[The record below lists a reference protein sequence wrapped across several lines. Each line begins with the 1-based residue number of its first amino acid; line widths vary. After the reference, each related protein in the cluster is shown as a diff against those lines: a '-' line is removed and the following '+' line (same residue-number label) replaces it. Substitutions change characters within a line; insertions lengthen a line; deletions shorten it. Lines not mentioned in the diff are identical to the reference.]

1 MPLLSESHDVLPV
14 HRRILA
20 FSFVGWIFDFYDL
33 LLLSFLVSSTTLTKD
48 LALSRDEV
56 SVLLGTALAFTAG
69 GGLFRRGAAARS
81 RPQTPLGGTTILS
94 RGGNLTARESHSLSV
109 SAPSPA

>member
-56 SVLLGTALAFTAG
+56 SVLLGTALRFTAVRGLVG
-69 GGLFRRGAAARS
+69 GAPAGRS
-81 RPQTPLGGTTILS
+81 GPKPPLMPHILVC
-94 RGGNLTARESHSLSV
+94 SV
-109 SAPSPA
+109 AT